1 MSALVRDLRFAVRQL
16 IRNPGVAA
24 AAILTL
30 ALGWGAYELV
40 RAAIESVRALPRRND
55 DMVFW

>member
-1 MSALVRDLRFAVRQL
+1 MLM
-16 IRNPGVAA
+16 
-24 AAILTL
+24 ILTL